1 MIELVR
7 NVPRPLEHPM
17 LRHMFAARKAVFVDL
32 LGWDMPVIDGRFEL
46 DQFDD
51 GAARYLVATDAAGA
65 HRASARLLPTTR
77 PHLLDTLFPGL
88 CTDLPPTGPAIF
100 EITRFCLDRLLGA
113 RARRTA
119 RDALVVAL
127 VDHALA
133 HGITRYTAIAGLGWS
148 RQILAFGWRCRPLG
162 PVQAIGG
169 EEVMALEIAI
179 EADTR
184 VRLAAAGIIDT
195 VSSMAVAA

>member
-1 MIELVR
+1 MIQLIR
-7 NVPRPLEHPM
+7 NVPRPLEYPI
-17 LRHMFAARKAVFVDL
+17 LRRMFAARKAVFVDL
-32 LGWDMPVIDGRFEL
+32 LGWDVPVVDGRFEL
-46 DQFDD
+46 DEFDD
-51 GAARYLVATDAAGA
+51 GHARYLIVTDAAGA

-77 PHLLDTLFPGL
+77 PHLLGTLFPGL
-88 CTDLPPTGPAIF
+88 CADAPPTGPAIF
-100 EITRFCLDRLLGA
+100 EITRFCLDRSLDA

-133 HGITRYTAIAGLGWS
+133 NGIAHYTAIAGRGWS

-169 EEVMALEIAI
+169 EQITALEIAI
-179 EADTR
+179 EPDTR
-184 VRLAAAGIIDT
+184 ALLAATGIVGAD
-195 VSSMAVAA
+195 VPVAVAA

>member
-1 MIELVR
+1 MIQLIR

-17 LRHMFAARKAVFVDL
+17 LRRMFAARKAVFVDL
-32 LGWDMPVIDGRFEL
+32 LGWDVPVVDGRLEL

-51 GAARYLVATDAAGA
+51 GEARYLVVTDAAGA

-77 PHLLDTLFPGL
+77 PHLLDTLFPAL
-88 CTDLPPTGPAIF
+88 CADDPPTGPAIF
-100 EITRFCLDRLLGA
+100 EITRFCLDRSLDA

-148 RQILAFGWRCRPLG
+148 RQILAFGWRCRLLG
-162 PVQAIGG
+162 PAKAIGG
-169 EEVMALEIAI
+169 KEVVAFEIAI

-184 VRLAAAGIIDT
+184 ARLAATGIIGAEVT
-195 VSSMAVAA
+195 VAVAA

>member
-1 MIELVR
+1 MIQLIR
-7 NVPRPLEHPM
+7 HTARPLEHPV
-17 LRHMFAARKAVFVDL
+17 LRRMFAARKAVFVDL
-32 LGWDMPVIDGRFEL
+32 LGWDVPVIDGRFEL

-51 GAARYLVATDAAGA
+51 GDARYLVVTDAAGA
-65 HRASARLLPTTR
+65 HRASARLLPTIR

-88 CTDLPPTGPAIF
+88 CTDGPPTGPAIF
-100 EITRFCLDRLLGA
+100 EITRFCLDRSLDA

-133 HGITRYTAIAGLGWS
+133 HGITRYSAIAGLGWS

-162 PVQAIGG
+162 PPQAIGG
-169 EEVMALEIAI
+169 EQVTALEIAI
-179 EADTR
+179 EADTHAKF
-184 VRLAAAGIIDT
+184 AATGIVGAD
-195 VSSMAVAA
+195 VPVAVAA

>member
-1 MIELVR
+1 MIQLIR
-7 NVPRPLEHPM
+7 NVPRPLEHPV

-32 LGWDMPVIDGRFEL
+32 LGWKVPVVDGRFEV

-51 GAARYLVATDAAGA
+51 VDARYLVVTDAAGT
-65 HRASARLLPTTR
+65 HCASARLLPTTR
-77 PHLLDTLFPGL
+77 PHLLDALFPSL
-88 CTDLPPTGPAIF
+88 CADAPPTGPAIF
-100 EITRFCLDRLLGA
+100 EITRFCLDRSLDA

-133 HGITRYTAIAGLGWS
+133 HGIAHYTAIAGLGWS

-162 PVQAIGG
+162 PPQTIGG
-169 EEVMALEIAI
+169 EQVTALEIAI
-179 EADTR
+179 EPDTR
-184 VRLAAAGIIDT
+184 VKLTATGIIGAD
-195 VSSMAVAA
+195 VPVAVAA